1 VAPAGDKVT
10 VQIDHEGLP
19 PRKLALDLLPG
30 SKNVFEG
37 TLPQAPVGNY
47 EVRLLPPPIL
57 EGSIPTVPFRVEAPA
72 SELETVQMNEP
83 ELVRVAAATG
93 GKFYTPLTAD
103 TLLQDL
109 PLPSK
114 VPLDTDPPIPLW
126 NTWPVLT
133 LFLGLLTLEWI
144 LRKRKQMV

>member
-1 VAPAGDKVT
+1 VT
-10 VQIDHEGLP
+10 VQVDRRGVP
-19 PRKLALDLLPG
+19 PRKISLNLVPG
-30 SKNVFEG
+30 TRNVFEG
-37 TLPQAPVGNY
+37 TMPQAPVGDY

-57 EGSIPTVPFRVEAPA
+57 QGPIPTATFRVEAPA
-72 SELETVQMNEP
+72 GEFETVQMNES
-83 ELVRVAAATG
+83 ELIRVAAATG

-109 PLPSK
+109 PKPSK

-126 NTWPVLT
+126 NTWPLLT
-133 LFLGLLTLEWI
+133 LFLALLSLEWI